1 MQPAVRRQLAAIAGV
16 AVVAGAVAVFGSP
29 DALRSVV
36 ETAVGS
42 PLAFAAV
49 VLAVYT
55 VRPLVLWPISAVS
68 IFVGYGLGVPLGVPV
83 GLIGAV
89 CTSLPAY
96 LLARHAPREQ
106 GIFGRLHERGRRVV
120 ETTGAFR
127 GVAAARLLPLPA
139 DAISYGAGL
148 SSVSTRSFVA
158 GTLVGQVP
166 WVLAGVVA
174 GSSMRTLAV
183 EGSAGGLPLVVGAAA
198 VGVLVLAGP
207 AIRHLAEYDRVP
219 FPDPFGSQ

>member
-1 MQPAVRRQLAAIAGV
+1 MQPAVRRQLGAVALV
-16 AVVAGAVAVFGSP
+16 AVVAAAVALLGSP
-29 DALRSVV
+29 DALGSAV

-42 PLAFAAV
+42 PLAFGAV
-49 VLAVYT
+49 LLAVYA

-68 IFVGYGLGVPLGVPV
+68 VFVGYGLGVPLGVPV
-83 GLIGAV
+83 GLFGAV

-96 LLARHAPREQ
+96 LLARHAPRDH
-106 GIFGRLHERGRRVV
+106 GFFGRIHEHGRHVV
-120 ETTGAFR
+120 AATGAFR

-139 DAISYGAGL
+139 DVISYGAGL

-158 GTLVGQVP
+158 GTLVGQLP

-183 EGSAGGLPLVVGAAA
+183 GESAGGLPLVVGATA

-207 AIRHLAEYDRVP
+207 ALRRLAASDDVP
-219 FPDPFGSQ
+219 VPDSFGSQ

>member
-1 MQPAVRRQLAAIAGV
+1 MEPAVRRQLGAIAAV
-16 AVVAGAVAVFGSP
+16 ALAAGGVAVFGSL
-29 DALRSVV
+29 DALQSVV
-36 ETAVGS
+36 EIAVDS

-49 VLAVYT
+49 LIAVYA

-68 IFVGYGLGVPLGVPV
+68 ILVGYGLGIPLGVPV
-83 GLIGAV
+83 GLLGAV

-96 LLARHAPREQ
+96 LLARHAPRER
-106 GIFGRLHERGRRVV
+106 GLFGRLHDRGSHVV
-120 ETTGAFR
+120 DTTGAFR

-139 DAISYGAGL
+139 DVISYGAGL
-148 SSVSTRSFVA
+148 SSVPTRAFVA
-158 GTLVGQVP
+158 GTLVGQLP

-198 VGVLVLAGP
+198 VGVLVLASP
-207 AIRHLAEYDRVP
+207 VIRHIADYDRLP
-219 FPDPFGSQ
+219 SMGSSGSQ